1 MLREA
6 VYGSF
11 KKGAVIRRPASR
23 SLEFNPMAFW
33 LDTVSR
39 TLDRAS
45 AYVFLPF
52 MTLIM
57 LMEVIGRYVFN
68 HPFIWSLEAVKHL
81 LIIVLLFGVPECTRR
96 NGHIRMELLNL
107 QMPDWARRA
116 VEVLYA
122 LIGIVVF
129 GLIAKKAGGEI
140 GYLKSIPVTTEF
152 LGLPIWL
159 YYTGIVV
166 LSVMMVL
173 MFAVR
178 MVRAVRAPVWDE
190 EAGR

>member
-1 MLREA
+1 ME
-6 VYGSF
+6 
-11 KKGAVIRRPASR
+11 
-23 SLEFNPMAFW
+23 FW

-39 TLDRAS
+39 VLDRAS
-45 AYVFLPF
+45 AYFFLPI
-52 MTLIM
+52 MTIIM
-57 LMEVIGRYVFN
+57 LTEVIGRYVFN

-81 LIIVLLFGVPECTRR
+81 LIIVLLFGLPECTRQ

-107 QMPDWARRA
+107 QMPDWGRRA

-122 LIGIVVF
+122 LIGIAVF

-159 YYTGIVV
+159 YYTGIVL
-166 LSVMMVL
+166 LSAMMVL
-173 MFAVR
+173 MFAAR
-178 MVRAVRAPVWDE
+178 LVRAIWAPAWDAE
-190 EAGR
+190 GGR